1 MSTTKSLIYSINSI
15 EDTMK
20 ELDDLKGERF
30 VNDTAIGK
38 DNRTTTTIVAILE
51 VLNNYGQ
58 GFGDCFNQCNLMEKG
73 EELERLTKEF
83 INMYNEIQDSLNTAY
98 NALNLGVEDATDIIK
113 DFDQSTKEL
122 LNPSITP
129 LTTGIV
135 AGIVSAKNWAEDM
148 LKGKTTS
155 SASSSKDTGG
165 KTTSSASSKDTG
177 GKTTS
182 NGTNTI
188 YNNNSNYTQTSS
200 NTSTNG
206 ASTIVPDAS
215 SNNNQ
220 HEAVTT
226 PDTIEP
232 TPTVPESKPET
243 TQPAPQPQTTPNQTP
258 SQNQDSG
265 YTPSPAPQQKPT
277 PSQPAPSQP
286 APQPEPETPTVTP
299 EPNDGNKF
307 EDKTLTTPDTNTNN
321 NNSGTQPERIP
332 QVNQDSSKP
341 NVQYVESSS
350 TPSRGGYTTNENS
363 STTPELLSPT
373 DKQEQGVVSDK
384 PLTPP
389 IVDTDTRDLFD
400 DADTVTPVVPDL
412 PSSSTSTS
420 TDKGFNPIPL
430 AVGLGAAVA
439 GAVGVKA
446 YKDHKENSSF
456 NDTNEEGFT
465 NGNRFWSEEE
475 PNVIHSEQNEVSNE
489 TLLDE
494 QATSPSYAAIAN
506 NANSEIDVNDDTWSI
521 EDNSEENNLRPTF
534 DLLGENLEEA

>member
-1 MSTTKSLIYSINSI
+1 MSTTKSLNYSINSI

-51 VLNNYGQ
+51 RLNIYSQ
-58 GFGDCFNQCNLMEKG
+58 KFGGCFNQYNLMEKG

-113 DFDQSTKEL
+113 DFDQSTKGL
-122 LNPSITP
+122 LNPSIIP
-129 LTTGIV
+129 LT
-135 AGIVSAKNWAEDM
+135 AGIVSVKNWAEDM
-148 LKGKTTS
+148 LK
-155 SASSSKDTGG
+155 G

-220 HEAVTT
+220 HDAVTT

-307 EDKTLTTPDTNTNN
+307 EDKTLTTPDTNTNNNN